1 MSTPLA
7 NKDVAGT
14 QTNAL
19 FAHRCTAPG
28 KSAERNPIYGT
39 RQSTISLLP
48 FQPHTTPR
56 CRSKEQVMDQRSVQ
70 QADNDG
76 GRCLGQLWKS
86 TRRELEGSCSL
97 TSRKID
103 GERLVDRIDFEELAL
118 KGVDPSLAPSFR
130 NRNAVAG
137 LSRSNQKGEQRPP
150 VIPLIYP
157 PSVYSSLPTPRSDAS
172 VHPSLSHL
180 RVLLDSR
187 GPRHRRGFYFWML
200 VAPLTFPLTIIPVIP
215 NIPFFFCA
223 WRSWSHYRAYKS
235 SQYLSFLIDQ
245 GFVHPE
251 PSRALDDVYRL
262 FSPFASNTNGAQL
275 NGLQTPFSDLRG
287 LPENAT
293 DSNPKTAPSSMA
305 DNNTGPLAHHLLL
318 SREAV
323 PKILELFSIPN
334 PAAADMYRAMEQ
346 VRVRLQAGPR

>member
-1 MSTPLA
+1 MSLVPKPMPSLRIVALPLA
-7 NKDVAGT
+7 RARNATPSTALVNRPLVYYHFNLTLPPDAAAKNKSW
-14 QTNAL
+14 TNGVFNKLTTMAADAWAN
-19 FAHRCTAPG
+19 FGKAP
-28 KSAERNPIYGT
+28 
-39 RQSTISLLP
+39 
-48 FQPHTTPR
+48 
-56 CRSKEQVMDQRSVQ
+56 
-70 QADNDG
+70 
-76 GRCLGQLWKS
+76 
-86 TRRELEGSCSL
+86 EGSWKL
-97 TSRKID
+97 RLYQH

-137 LSRSNQKGEQRPP
+137 LSRSNQKGDQRPP